1 MKINRE
7 NYESFFID
15 YLEGNLDERQV
26 NDFIDWVVLEVDED
40 GKIMCKN
47 VKKHLKAPI
56 EYVKANGIGKGAK
69 IR

>member
-26 NDFIDWVVLEVDED
+26 NDFIDWWFL
-40 GKIMCKN
+40 
-47 VKKHLKAPI
+47 
-56 EYVKANGIGKGAK
+56 Y
-69 IR
+69 